1 MIDDRLRLAALG
13 LKRAQIAKSAAF
25 DRSLA
30 NVGLTMALW
39 VVLERIRANPAQS
52 THALAKASMMTDQ
65 SVGELVGKLAKR
77 GLVERIERTRP
88 LDPPSP
94 HRCGTRAAR
103 TRHAFAERSLG
114 ERLRRAERGRDRAAD
129 PPARQDR
136 AVENGA
142 VNARVDPHRR
152 GRIQSK
158 RRSGSRT
165 PQLAASSP
173 DPPDIRCAFR
183 TGAPRPHVPYRR
195 ASRARAFRSQ

>member
-77 GLVERIERTRP
+77 GLVERIGGPGRSIRHHLTDAGRELLERATP
-88 LDPPSP
+88 LLSE
-94 HRCGTRAAR
+94 ALAS
-103 TRHAFAERSLG
+103 AFAELSAAEIEQLIRLLG
-114 ERLRRAERGRDRAAD
+114 KIA
-129 PPARQDR
+129 P
-136 AVENGA
+136 
-142 VNARVDPHRR
+142 
-152 GRIQSK
+152 SK
-158 RRSGSRT
+158 T
-165 PQLAASSP
+165 EP
-173 DPPDIRCAFR
+173 
-183 TGAPRPHVPYRR
+183 
-195 ASRARAFRSQ
+195 